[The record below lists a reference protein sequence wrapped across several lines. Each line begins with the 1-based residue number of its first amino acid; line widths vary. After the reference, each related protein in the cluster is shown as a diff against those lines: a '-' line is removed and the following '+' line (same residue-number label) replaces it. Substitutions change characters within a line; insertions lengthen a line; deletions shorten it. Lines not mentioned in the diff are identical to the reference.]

1 MGHHGLSCQKGAG
14 RFSRHAALNDNIRR
28 SLATVNVPSLLEPT
42 GIARD
47 DGKRPDGMT
56 LILWKMG
63 RVVTMATQKAEETYK
78 SIDQLYAGKS
88 VFVTGGTGFLGKV
101 FLEKLL
107 YSCPNIDKIYVLM
120 REKNKWDTTE
130 RIKQMLDLPMF
141 QRLKRERPDDLK
153 KIIAIPGNVTSP
165 NLGISEENKIVLIKK
180 VSHVFHFAANIKFNE
195 PLRVA
200 VNDNVE
206 GTRRVLNLCHLMKN
220 IEVFVYVSTAF
231 SNTDQKVLE
240 EVVYPPPASVEDVI
254 RLTEQDDLNEEQSNK
269 LLCGRPNTYTFA
281 KALAEAVVNEEHGN
295 IPTIIVRPSIVSA
308 SINDP
313 LMGWVDNWF
322 GATALM
328 ATIAKGV
335 NRILI
340 SKSSNVVDLIP
351 VDYVSNL
358 TVVAGAKCNKSKE
371 VIVYNCC
378 TSAANPLTMGE
389 LSVLITEDSIK
400 NNFSEI
406 MKPSLMYT
414 QYEWLLKIITLFM
427 QTIPAFVADCW
438 LRLAGKPPRFMKMQT
453 RISLVRDTL
462 QYFTSRSWEM
472 KCDRTRAL
480 FASLS
485 VTDRLEFPFD
495 PTNITWSKYIPIY
508 FMGIRKFMYK
518 QD

>member
-1 MGHHGLSCQKGAG
+1 
-14 RFSRHAALNDNIRR
+14 
-28 SLATVNVPSLLEPT
+28 
-42 GIARD
+42 
-47 DGKRPDGMT
+47 
-56 LILWKMG
+56 
-63 RVVTMATQKAEETYK
+63 MATEKADTYK

-120 REKNKWDTTE
+120 REKNKWDISE
-130 RIKQMLDLPMF
+130 RIKQMLELPMF
-141 QRLKRERPDDLK
+141 QRLKRERPEDLK
-153 KIIAIPGNVTSP
+153 KIIAIPGNVTLP
-165 NLGISEENKIVLIKK
+165 NLGISEENKKVLIKK

-195 PLRVA
+195 PLKVA

-231 SNTDQKVLE
+231 SNTDQTVLE
-240 EVVYPPPASVEDVI
+240 EVVYPPPATVEEVK
-254 RLTEQDDLNEEQSNK
+254 RLIEDDLNEEQSKK

-281 KALAEAVVNEEHGN
+281 KALAESVVNEEHGN

-308 SINDP
+308 SVSDP
-313 LMGWVDNWF
+313 VMGWVDNWF

-328 ATIAKGV
+328 TTIAKGL
-335 NRILI
+335 NRIII
-340 SKSSNVVDLIP
+340 SKSSNVIDLIP

-358 TVVAGAKCNKSKE
+358 TVAAGVKSNKSKE

-378 TSAANPLTMGE
+378 TSAENPLTMGE
-389 LSVLITEDSIK
+389 LSGLITEDSVK

-406 MKPSLMYT
+406 MKPSLIFT
-414 QYEWLLKIITLFM
+414 QFEWLLKIITLFM

-438 LRLAGKPPRFMKMQT
+438 LRLAGKPPRFMKMQN

-472 KCDRTRAL
+472 KCDRTRDL

-485 VTDRLEFPFD
+485 VNDRLEFPFD
-495 PTNITWSKYIPIY
+495 PALITWSKYIPIY
-508 FMGIRKFMYK
+508 FIGIRKFMYK
-518 QD
+518 Q